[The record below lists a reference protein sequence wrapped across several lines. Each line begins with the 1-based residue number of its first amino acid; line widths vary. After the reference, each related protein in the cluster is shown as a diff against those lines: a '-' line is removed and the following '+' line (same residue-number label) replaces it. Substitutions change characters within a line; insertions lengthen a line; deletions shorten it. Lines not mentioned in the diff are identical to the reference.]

1 MLGLFG
7 VPGFLHAW
15 YDHPYASDTGPVT
28 NRGTSTIASS
38 FGTGDVM
45 LMCLALCLAWTVRL
59 GRPTPLLAAATAL
72 FAAACLT
79 AGSFSGV
86 IGAVVAVAA
95 VGLLTGRLAR
105 FVLLMLPAGIAATAL
120 AWPVVAGR
128 LAGFESRFGLPSSWI
143 GRLQNLERHVWPEL
157 AGNLNWLFGVRPAAR
172 IPAPEAWREWVFIE
186 SGHLWLLWT
195 GGVPLLLAFLLLMGT
210 AARDLWR
217 IGRSDHGPVGIVA
230 IGGFA
235 GTAAI
240 FVLMA
245 LDPHLTVR
253 GAADLYFPL
262 LALALVSVAAHRTS
276 APTAP

>member
-1 MLGLFG
+1 
-7 VPGFLHAW
+7 
-15 YDHPYASDTGPVT
+15 
-28 NRGTSTIASS
+28 
-38 FGTGDVM
+38 
-45 LMCLALCLAWTVRL
+45 
-59 GRPTPLLAAATAL
+59 
-72 FAAACLT
+72 
-79 AGSFSGV
+79 
-86 IGAVVAVAA
+86 
-95 VGLLTGRLAR
+95 
-105 FVLLMLPAGIAATAL
+105 MLPAGIAAAAL

-157 AGNLNWLFGVRPAAR
+157 ASSLNWLFGVRPAAR

-210 AARDLWR
+210 ATRDLWR
-217 IGRSDHGPVGIVA
+217 IGRSDSGPVGVA
-230 IGGFA
+230 AIAGFA
-235 GTAAI
+235 ASAAI

-262 LALALVSVAAHRTS
+262 LALALVPVATRPAS
-276 APTAP
+276 APTIP